1 MFAGVLRFICTNS
14 MIAGGRFEEVRIP
27 HRGGIPDQII
37 EGVYPSNADHTN
49 SGAHHQTASDSN
61 LLTADCRRFHA
72 SSSQAILSGIF
83 CAAIG
88 GVRRS

>member
-14 MIAGGRFEEVRIP
+14 MIAGERCEEVRVP
-27 HRGGIPDQII
+27 HKGGIPDQII
-37 EGVYPSNADHTN
+37 EGVYPSNADH
-49 SGAHHQTASDSN
+49 AS
-61 LLTADCRRFHA
+61 A
-72 SSSQAILSGIF
+72 SSNRKRFEPSHRRLPPFPRFFIAGPFSGIF